1 MNHKKQSDIMALT
14 DVTLFCEQIHNIWD
28 DNQSNRPANTVS
40 DRINPQPIWF
50 IDFKI
55 IDNWGNMRVRQRAE
69 QYTHTREASSRK
81 IGQLSFYYQC
91 ITKHEHPGGQNKNVI
106 EK

>member
-1 MNHKKQSDIMALT
+1 MFLIFNGMLQTKQSGIVVFS

-69 QYTHTREASSRK
+69 QHIPTTEASSWETDTYLF
-81 IGQLSFYYQC
+81 IMN
-91 ITKHEHPGGQNKNVI
+91 T
-106 EK
+106 